1 MIVTAPS
8 NAAVANLAMKLVES
22 GRFEFPN
29 AGRVSQG
36 AEGGDWTGGCEAE
49 TRKEGRG
56 DEGTIKTDE

>member
-1 MIVTAPS
+1 MRRT
-8 NAAVANLAMKLVES
+8 S
-22 GRFEFPN
+22 GRG
-29 AGRVSQG
+29 GRVSQG